1 MTETYNYGLKD
12 LDGNSVPDSKV
23 TTTGRDLLCS
33 TGDYDVDAKN
43 GIGLYCQ
50 NGTRMLLSSVDRT
63 RVKFVGGLWR
73 MQQTRYKYNITPVR
87 DKKFILGEK
96 IEHSEKN
103 LFEYYRA
110 AEVFEN
116 CYGLIQPRFDYI
128 VAKYETDN
136 GPMWSYGTTIEQ
148 ARAFL
153 GIALFDKHIKMI
165 HSAEHTNTEKNK

>member
-23 TTTGRDLLCS
+23 TATGRDLLCS

-50 NGTRMLLSSVDRT
+50 NGTRMLLSSVCKT
-63 RVKFVGGLWR
+63 RVEFVAGLWR
-73 MQQTRYKYNITPVR
+73 MKNKRFNNKITEVR
-87 DKKFILGEK
+87 GKRFILGKK
-96 IEHSEKN
+96 IEHNEKN
-103 LFEYYRA
+103 LFEYYYA

-116 CYGLIQPRFDYI
+116 SYGLMKPHFDYI
-128 VAKYETDN
+128 VAKYETDD

-153 GIALFDKHIKMI
+153 GIALFDKHIDII
-165 HSAEHTNTEKNK
+165 HAAEHKNIQKEK